1 MEKCQIYGGEP
12 IKSYHNFS
20 HAFSLKEYNI
30 TIFESVK
37 PNQPMKKIFLSAL
50 ALLPIAALAQKSF
63 TVNGEIKGLK
73 TGDKIYL
80 IYQGDGKNVT
90 DSTTVTNGAFA
101 FKGTVANPAQ
111 GSLYLNKNPFVN
123 RPAQGEKL
131 DGLSIYVEPG
141 NIKLAAADSLKNA
154 TISGSPVNDDAK
166 KLKALTKP
174 VNDQLMAINAEYNGY
189 TPEEKQNKEKM
200 EALSA
205 RYEKAAQGLT
215 PLLLQFANANP
226 KSYISLSAIGQLAG
240 DPDQAAAAEKAFST
254 LSPELKSSPTGNK
267 LTQLFEAGRKTA
279 VGAMAMDFT
288 QTDTAGKPVK
298 LSSFKGKYVLVDFWA
313 SWCGPCRQ
321 ENPNVV
327 AAYNKF
333 KDKGFTVLGVS
344 LDRPGKKDA
353 WLKAIADDKL
363 AWTQVSDLKFWDN
376 EVAKMYGIQSIPAN
390 FLIDPSGKIIAKGL
404 REQALQDK
412 LQELLGSKS
421 K

>member
-1 MEKCQIYGGEP
+1 
-12 IKSYHNFS
+12 
-20 HAFSLKEYNI
+20 
-30 TIFESVK
+30 
-37 PNQPMKKIFLSAL
+37 MKKILFSAM
-50 ALLPIAALAQKSF
+50 ALLPLAALAQKPF
-63 TVNGEIKGLK
+63 ALNGEIKGLK

-80 IYQGDGKNVT
+80 IYQNDGKNIT

-101 FKGTVANPAQ
+101 FKGTVASPAQ
-111 GSLYLNKNPFVN
+111 GSLYLNKNPYVN

-189 TPEEKQNKEKM
+189 TAEEKQNKEKM

-205 RYEKAAQGLT
+205 RYDKAAAGLT

-226 KSYISLSAIGQLAG
+226 KSYISLSAIGQLSG

-254 LSPELKSSPTGNK
+254 LSPELKSSPAGKK

-288 QTDTAGKPVK
+288 QADTAGKPVK
-298 LSSFKGKYVLVDFWA
+298 LSDFKGKYVLVDFWA

-344 LDRPGKKDA
+344 LDRPGKKEA

-390 FLIDPSGKIIAKGL
+390 FLIDPTGKIIAKGL

>member
-1 MEKCQIYGGEP
+1 
-12 IKSYHNFS
+12 
-20 HAFSLKEYNI
+20 
-30 TIFESVK
+30 
-37 PNQPMKKIFLSAL
+37 MKKILLSAL
-50 ALLPIAALAQKSF
+50 ALLPLAALAQKPF
-63 TVNGEIKGLK
+63 ALNGEVKGLK

-101 FKGTVANPAQ
+101 FKGTVASPAQ

-131 DGLSIYVEPG
+131 DGLPIYLEPG
-141 NIKLAAADSLKNA
+141 NIKLTATDSLKNA
-154 TISGSPVNDDAK
+154 NITGSPVNDDAK

-174 VNDQLMAINAEYNGY
+174 VEDKLMAINAEYNGY
-189 TPEEKQNKEKM
+189 TAEQKENKQTM
-200 EALSA
+200 DALRA
-205 RYEKAAQGLT
+205 RYEKEAAGMT
-215 PLLLQFANANP
+215 PLLLQFAGANP
-226 KSYISLSAIGQLAG
+226 KSYISLSAINQLSS
-240 DPDQAAAAEKAFST
+240 DPEQAVAAEKAFAG
-254 LSPELKSSPTGNK
+254 LSPELKSTPAGTK
-267 LTQLFEAGRKTA
+267 LTQVFEAGRKTA

-298 LSSFKGKYVLVDFWA
+298 LSDFKGKYVLVDFWA

-327 AAYNKF
+327 VAYNKF

-363 AWTQVSDLKFWDN
+363 TWTHVSDLKFWDN
-376 EVAKMYGIQSIPAN
+376 EVARMYGIQSIPAN
-390 FLIDPSGKIIAKGL
+390 FLIDPTGKIIAKGL
-404 REQALQDK
+404 REEALQSK

>member
-1 MEKCQIYGGEP
+1 
-12 IKSYHNFS
+12 
-20 HAFSLKEYNI
+20 
-30 TIFESVK
+30 
-37 PNQPMKKIFLSAL
+37 MKKILLSAF
-50 ALLPIAALAQKSF
+50 ALLPLAALAQKPF
-63 TVNGEIKGLK
+63 ALNGEVKGLK

-101 FKGTVANPAQ
+101 FKGTVASPAQ

-131 DGLSIYVEPG
+131 DGLPIYLEPG
-141 NIKLAAADSLKNA
+141 NIKLTATDSLKNA
-154 TISGSPVNDDAK
+154 NITGSPVNDDAK

-174 VNDQLMAINAEYNGY
+174 VEDKLMAINAEYNGY
-189 TPEEKQNKEKM
+189 TAEQKENKQTM
-200 EALSA
+200 DALRA
-205 RYEKAAQGLT
+205 RYEKEAAGMT
-215 PLLLQFANANP
+215 PLLLQFAGANP
-226 KSYISLSAIGQLAG
+226 KSYISLSAINQLSS
-240 DPDQAAAAEKAFST
+240 DPEQAVAAEKAFAG
-254 LSPELKSSPTGNK
+254 LSPELKSTPAGTK
-267 LTQLFEAGRKTA
+267 LTQVFEAGRKTA
-279 VGAMAMDFT
+279 VGAMAIDFT

-298 LSSFKGKYVLVDFWA
+298 LSDFKGKYVLVDFWA

-327 AAYNKF
+327 VAYNKF

-363 AWTQVSDLKFWDN
+363 TWTHVSDLKFWDN
-376 EVAKMYGIQSIPAN
+376 EVARMYGIQSIPAN
-390 FLIDPSGKIIAKGL
+390 FLIDPTGKIIAKGL
-404 REQALQDK
+404 REEALQSK